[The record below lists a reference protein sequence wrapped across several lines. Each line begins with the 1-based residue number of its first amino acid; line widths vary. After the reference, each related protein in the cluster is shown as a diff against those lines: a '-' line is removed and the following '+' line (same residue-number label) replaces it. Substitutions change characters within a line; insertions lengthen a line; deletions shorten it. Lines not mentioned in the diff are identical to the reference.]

1 MEGLGD
7 LVAKVTEVTGIKA
20 VVEAVAG
27 KDCGCAQR
35 QAKLN
40 DMFPFN
46 TPKHQQYIDKMNN
59 ARQQETNPVGE
70 AVN

>member
-40 DMFPFN
+40 EIFPFN
-46 TPKHQQYIDKMNN
+46 NEIKKETRHIGEIID
-59 ARQQETNPVGE
+59 
-70 AVN
+70 

>member
-20 VVEAVAG
+20 VVKAVVG
-27 KDCGCAQR
+27 DDCGCAER
-35 QAKLN
+35 QKKMN

-46 TPKHQQYIDKMNN
+46 TPNDQYYADKVNN
-59 ARQQETNPVGE
+59 QEIGL
-70 AVN
+70 